1 MKLYEVLNLLGKR
14 NSKVKIKYVE
24 NITSLS
30 YDEITIESYISQ
42 LNYLDIY
49 KILDSKIRKI
59 VCHRGNFYEI
69 FIDNCI

>member
-1 MKLYEVLNLLGKR
+1 MKLYEVLILLGKR

-30 YDEITIESYISQ
+30 YDEITIEDYILYMGIKELLPVINKS
-42 LNYLDIY
+42 I
-49 KILDSKIRKI
+49 KRI

-69 FIDNCI
+69 FIDNCD